1 MINPPMIKTGQAM
14 PPLDVEIASS
24 GRISTS

>member
-1 MINPPMIKTGQAM
+1 MINPPMITTGQAM